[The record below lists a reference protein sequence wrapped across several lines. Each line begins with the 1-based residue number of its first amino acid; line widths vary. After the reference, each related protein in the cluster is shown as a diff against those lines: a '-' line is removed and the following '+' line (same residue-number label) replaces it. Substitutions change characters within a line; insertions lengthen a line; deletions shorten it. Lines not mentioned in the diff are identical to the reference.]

1 MDFYRNPIYK
11 DGRLMLEQPE
21 HCKREKYLQL
31 METFQPIY
39 PLTTGLS
46 NKTVQKCIMA
56 AAFEMYKRRRVSSGT
71 VRNYYDL
78 EPVNTALR
86 EVHFLQGPNI

>member
-1 MDFYRNPIYK
+1 M
-11 DGRLMLEQPE
+11 
-21 HCKREKYLQL
+21 QL

-46 NKTVQKCIMA
+46 NKTVQKAQA
-56 AAFEMYKRRRVSSGT
+56 AAFEMYREEEYLPET

-86 EVHFLQGPNI
+86 EVHFPTGTEHLMEAKSESFLMNFSVFSVR